1 MAKISPVSIKY
12 IIHAKFEASGAIEKP
27 DMIGA
32 VFGQTEGLLGDDLE
46 MRELQ
51 KSGKIGRIEVNI
63 EYGEGKTTGEI
74 EVPTAMDKTETT
86 LIAAALETIERVG
99 PTDTK
104 IVIDEIED
112 VRGSKRDFIL
122 ERAKKLMAKFGNDD
136 IEIDEMSEEIKD
148 SAKLA
153 KMQSYGTEN
162 IPCGDISGDELI
174 IVEGR
179 ADVVNMLKKGI
190 KNVIAMNGTKLPD
203 SVVELSR
210 EKGTVI
216 LFVDG
221 DRGGNLIIKNVTENA
236 KIDFIAMAPDGK
248 EVEELT
254 GKEALQALRKKVA
267 AKDYRIESRSRGVQD
282 YRDDRR
288 GRDDRR
294 LSYSDRDDHRGR
306 EDRRDDRRTTSTSR
320 GRDVGYRDDRRPSY
334 KDREDKPKI
343 DRSDRK
349 VKKMT
354 AKEKEGV
361 KDMVSDLVGTKG
373 ALVLNEKLEEV
384 KKVPAGRLGS
394 LELDEAPYVIAMDG
408 TATPRIIENCEKL
421 GCSNLIASNFV
432 SADTDINLVSL

>member
-63 EYGEGKTTGEI
+63 DYGEGKTTGEI

-104 IVIDEIED
+104 ITIEEIED
-112 VRGSKRDFIL
+112 VRGSKRDYIL
-122 ERAKKLMAKFGNDD
+122 ERAKKLMAKFGTDD
-136 IEIDEMSEEIKD
+136 KEIDEMSEEIKD

-162 IPCGDISGDELI
+162 IPCGDISGNELI

-190 KNVIAMNGTKLPD
+190 KNVIAMNGTKLPE
-203 SVVELSR
+203 SVVELSK
-210 EKGTVI
+210 EKESVI

-236 KIDFIAMAPDGK
+236 KIDYIAMAPDGK

-254 GKEALQALRKKVA
+254 GKEALQALRKKVP
-267 AKDYRIESRSRGVQD
+267 AKEYKPDNRSRGVRD
-282 YRDDRR
+282 YKDNKSSR
-288 GRDDRR
+288 
-294 LSYSDRDDHRGR
+294 Y
-306 EDRRDDRRTTSTSR
+306 DRRDTNQSNRKA
-320 GRDVGYRDDRRPSY
+320 
-334 KDREDKPKI
+334 KDSKDI
-343 DRSDRK
+343 
-349 VKKMT
+349 KKMST
-354 AKEKEGV
+354 KEKDEIKENV
-361 KDMVSDLVGTKG
+361 QDLVGSKG
-373 ALVLNEKLEEV
+373 ALIFNEKLETI
-384 KKVPAGRLGS
+384 KKLPLGRLGS
-394 LELDEAPYVIAMDG
+394 LDLEEDPYIIAIDG
-408 TATPRIIENCEKL
+408 TATPRVIENCEKL

-432 SADTDINLVSL
+432 NADTNINLVSI

>member
-63 EYGEGKTTGEI
+63 DYGEGKTTGEI

-104 IVIDEIED
+104 ITIEEIED
-112 VRGSKRDFIL
+112 VRGSKRDYIL
-122 ERAKKLMAKFGNDD
+122 ERAKKLMAKFGTDD
-136 IEIDEMSEEIKD
+136 KEIDEMSEEIKD
-148 SAKLA
+148 SAKRA
-153 KMQSYGTEN
+153 KMQSCGTEN
-162 IPCGDISGDELI
+162 IPCGDISGNELI

-190 KNVIAMNGTKLPD
+190 KNVIAMNGTKLPE
-203 SVVELSR
+203 SVVELSK
-210 EKGTVI
+210 EKESVI

-236 KIDFIAMAPDGK
+236 KIDYIAMAPDGK

-254 GKEALQALRKKVA
+254 GKEALQALRKKVP
-267 AKDYRIESRSRGVQD
+267 AKEYKPDNRSRGVRD
-282 YRDDRR
+282 YKDNKSSR
-288 GRDDRR
+288 
-294 LSYSDRDDHRGR
+294 Y
-306 EDRRDDRRTTSTSR
+306 DRRDTNQSNRKA
-320 GRDVGYRDDRRPSY
+320 
-334 KDREDKPKI
+334 KDSKDI
-343 DRSDRK
+343 
-349 VKKMT
+349 KKMST
-354 AKEKEGV
+354 KEKDEIKENV
-361 KDMVSDLVGTKG
+361 QDLVGSKG
-373 ALVLNEKLEEV
+373 ALIFNEKLETI
-384 KKVPAGRLGS
+384 KKLPLGRLGS
-394 LELDEAPYVIAMDG
+394 LDLEEDPYIIAIDG
-408 TATPRIIENCEKL
+408 TATPRVIENCEKL

-432 SADTDINLVSL
+432 NADTNINLVSI